1 MKEKSVTELH
11 KHKVFLRNTSTKNAD
26 GRFMVN
32 IPNHIWKTVNW
43 NLNDNLILETI
54 KMGIENNIIIRKEEN
69 E

>member
-43 NLNDNLILETI
+43 KLNDNLILETI